1 MLSKRAEAKMASAEQ
16 ELSDALATP
25 SYEELVYL
33 TAFWALM
40 DGGFLGQQ
48 GPLPMSH
55 AKDLFELQ
63 KPANKP
69 RSVFNDR
76 RGLGLPAQRKVRFQQ
91 RTRFEAT
98 PSDLFLK
105 AQVLKA
111 LAS

>member
-1 MLSKRAEAKMASAEQ
+1 MAAADEKLAK
-16 ELSDALATP
+16 ALATP

-48 GPLPMSH
+48 GPLPMGH

-76 RGLGLPAQRKVRFQQ
+76 RGLGLPAQRKVCFKQADRLM
-91 RTRFEAT
+91 AT
-98 PSDLFLK
+98 PSSAFL
-105 AQVLKA
+105 AA
-111 LAS
+111 RAS